1 MKIRKIIAT
10 TLASATL
17 LGTAVTTV
25 SAAQLQLVKK
35 SYVYNAKG
43 KKTKGTL
50 RKGKTVKTLGTKKIK
65 GKKFYKIGK
74 NKYILF
80 KNVSKKVAKTAKSPK
95 PIATP
100 TTPKPTVPEQPK
112 QEWQSRH
119 LVDTLPDINTQIA
132 KALQLQGDDRL
143 EAEKEIAAQL
153 NILPDQITS
162 STQKAFEE
170 SLQAQLGAR
179 NSAKNWIEQGG
190 R

>member
-10 TLASATL
+10 ALASATL

-43 KKTKGTL
+43 KKTKSTL
-50 RKGKTVKTLGTKKIK
+50 RKGKKVKTLGTKKIK

-80 KNVSKKVAKTAKSPK
+80 KNVSKKVAKTVTSP
-95 PIATP
+95 TP

-153 NILPDQITS
+153 NILTDQITP

>member
-10 TLASATL
+10 AIASATL

-43 KKTKGTL
+43 RKTKSTL
-50 RKGKTVKTLGTKKIK
+50 RKGKKVKTLGTKKIK

-80 KNVSKKVAKTAKSPK
+80 KNVSKKVAKTVESPT
-95 PIATP
+95 PISPA
-100 TTPKPTVPEQPK
+100 TPKPTVPEQPK

-153 NILPDQITS
+153 NILPDQITP

>member
-10 TLASATL
+10 ALASATL
-17 LGTAVTTV
+17 LGTVVTTV

-35 SYVYNAKG
+35 CYVYNAKG
-43 KKTKGTL
+43 RKTKSTL
-50 RKGKTVKTLGTKKIK
+50 RKGKKVKTLGTKKIK

-80 KNVSKKVAKTAKSPK
+80 KNVSKKVVKTVTSP
-95 PIATP
+95 TP

-153 NILPDQITS
+153 NILPDQITP

>member
-10 TLASATL
+10 ALASATL

-80 KNVSKKVAKTAKSPK
+80 KNVSKKVAKTVTSP
-95 PIATP
+95 TP

-153 NILPDQITS
+153 NILPDQITP

>member
-10 TLASATL
+10 ALASATL

-43 KKTKGTL
+43 KKTKSTL
-50 RKGKTVKTLGTKKIK
+50 RKGKKVKTLGTKKIK

-80 KNVSKKVAKTAKSPK
+80 KNVSKKVVKTVTSP
-95 PIATP
+95 TP

-153 NILPDQITS
+153 NILPDQITP

>member
-10 TLASATL
+10 ALASATL

-43 KKTKGTL
+43 RKTKSTL
-50 RKGKTVKTLGTKKIK
+50 RKGKKVKTLGTKKIK

-80 KNVSKKVAKTAKSPK
+80 KNVSKKVAKTVTSP
-95 PIATP
+95 TP

-153 NILPDQITS
+153 NILPDQITP

>member
-10 TLASATL
+10 ALASATL

-43 KKTKGTL
+43 RKTKSTL
-50 RKGKTVKTLGTKKIK
+50 RKGKKVKTLGTKKIK

-80 KNVSKKVAKTAKSPK
+80 KNVSKKVAKTVTSP
-95 PIATP
+95 TP

-153 NILPDQITS
+153 NILPDQITP

-190 R
+190 K